1 MIQSPLKLIYEG
13 DMYINR
19 DGNYTWCHG
28 ERKMYLQHCY
38 GSKKVEDYIND
49 HYQNKHNAFLF
60 AVEELDTEQLRHML
74 SKGIDF
80 SDKDLSFAAL
90 LGWCRNKTNDKNGL
104 SNHAERLNLLI
115 KNGIDINSQSTSSYG
130 LYEPNLV
137 VKGDTVLSYAVRSEE
152 KYYNF
157 GTYPYIG
164 ELVKNGA
171 NPRLENA
178 HGVSSIKIAGNNK
191 ELQRVL
197 SNERVIVSEH
207 LVTTAAVTENV
218 ISKN

>member
-1 MIQSPLKLIYEG
+1 MIQFPFQLIYEG

-19 DGNYTWCHG
+19 EGNYTWCHG

-38 GSKKVEDYIND
+38 GSEKVEDYIND

-104 SNHAERLNLLI
+104 SNYAERLNLLI
-115 KNGIDINSQSTSSYG
+115 KNGIDINAQAPSSFG
-130 LYEPNLV
+130 LHEPNII
-137 VKGDTVLSYAVRSEE
+137 VKGDTVLSYAVRNK
-152 KYYNF
+152 KYYTVETF
-157 GTYPYIG
+157 HHID

-171 NPRLENA
+171 NSAIKNI
-178 HGVSSIKIAGNNK
+178 HGYSSIEIAGNDK
-191 ELQRVL
+191 ELQRAL
-197 SNERVIVSEH
+197 SNKREIISEH
-207 LVTTAAVTENV
+207 LATSPVTEST